1 MLLDGIIIV
10 GFLIVIGV
18 VLVAHRKRVAV
29 QVEVRE
35 LLSRIET
42 HLKAKP

>member
-10 GFLIVIGV
+10 GFLVVIGV
-18 VLVAHRKRVAV
+18 VLVAHRKRAAV

-35 LLSRIET
+35 LLARVEAY
-42 HLKAKP
+42 LKAKP